1 MDMLDGMFSFVLL
14 DTRDNSFIV
23 ARDAIGITSL
33 YIGWSL
39 DGNKLM
45 LLGLEIV
52 IYSVFL
58 CLLDFIL
65 QFEF

>member
-39 DGNKLM
+39 DGNISFFFKPCF
-45 LLGLEIV
+45 LLQ
-52 IYSVFL
+52 
-58 CLLDFIL
+58 LLL
-65 QFEF
+65 LVLS

>member
-33 YIGWSL
+33 YIGWGL
-39 DGNKLM
+39 DGKLS
-45 LLGLEIV
+45 LICSKVNSSL
-52 IYSVFL
+52 FL
-58 CLLDFIL
+58 
-65 QFEF
+65 QRN

>member
-1 MDMLDGMFSFVLL
+1 MLDGMFSFVLL
-14 DTRDNSFIV
+14 DTRDDSFIV

-52 IYSVFL
+52 IHSVFL

-65 QFEF
+65 QFEY

>member
-33 YIGWSL
+33 YIGWGL
-39 DGNKLM
+39 DGNM
-45 LLGLEIV
+45 I
-52 IYSVFL
+52 FL
-58 CLLDFIL
+58 DLASKHIDVCLCNLFYFIWSL
-65 QFEF
+65 FN